1 MKKMIGL
8 LLAALMLLCG
18 CARREQAPQTE
29 PVTLRVVTSFGSED
43 GNRRNFEA
51 AVAAYEASTGNLVS
65 DGSDVSS
72 EEWKARVLT
81 DFETGSEPDVLFFFT
96 NADAEPFVR
105 AGKVVPL
112 DEIRAEYPN
121 YAKNMDD
128 AKLPVASD
136 GKCYAVPVMGYWE
149 SLFVNKAVLERCGI
163 ALPGTDY
170 TWEQFLADC
179 QTIRSNGL
187 TPIACSLIEMPHYWF
202 EFAVLNNGGA
212 AAHLQIPSLDADGKL
227 IDDAASEAW
236 IAGLEDLRTLYALDA
251 FPENTLTAAD
261 AETVA
266 MFGDGEA
273 AFLVDGSWKV
283 GFLTE
288 NYADRLDDYTI
299 CYVPAKPARTPRQTI
314 GGISTGYFITRKAWD
329 DPQKREA
336 AVTFVSQLTSD
347 EVIRHFV
354 TTEVTALRE
363 TPQPEDLNS
372 LYRAAAQVS
381 EGTASFTGAVQ
392 DAIAGEARSAL
403 FANIPNV
410 VIGKMT
416 AHDAVEQ
423 AMRLN

>member
-202 EFAVLNNGGA
+202 EFAVLNRGGVD
-212 AAHLQIPSLDADGKL
+212 AHLQLPQLDETGTLVTDSV
-227 IDDAASEAW
+227 SEAW
-236 IAGLEDLRTLYALDA
+236 IAGLDDLRLLYEQGFFA
-251 FPENTLTAAD
+251 ENTQRRSPCSATARRRFCL
-261 AETVA
+261 
-266 MFGDGEA
+266 MGRGKS
-273 AFLVDGSWKV
+273 AFSRK
-283 GFLTE
+283 
-288 NYADRLDDYTI
+288 
-299 CYVPAKPARTPRQTI
+299 
-314 GGISTGYFITRKAWD
+314 ITRIGWTILPSAMC
-329 DPQKREA
+329 PRRQA
-336 AVTFVSQLTSD
+336 AC
-347 EVIRHFV
+347 RP
-354 TTEVTALRE
+354 R
-363 TPQPEDLNS
+363 
-372 LYRAAAQVS
+372 
-381 EGTASFTGAVQ
+381 
-392 DAIAGEARSAL
+392 RSAVFRPATL
-403 FANIPNV
+403 SRARRGTTPINAKRQSRSF
-410 VIGKMT
+410 
-416 AHDAVEQ
+416 
-423 AMRLN
+423 RS